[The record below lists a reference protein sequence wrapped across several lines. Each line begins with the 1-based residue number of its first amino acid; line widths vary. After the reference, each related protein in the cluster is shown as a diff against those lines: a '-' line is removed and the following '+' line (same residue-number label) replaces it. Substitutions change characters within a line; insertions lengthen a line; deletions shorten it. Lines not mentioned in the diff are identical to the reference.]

1 MLEIEVDGSTVIGM
15 ITAYRYVSQGTQHFL
30 RVQDCWGGLGRAESI
45 EEHFGAQGFNLE
57 EYDNYDRTLNA
68 ELHEILPGKLIAMHC
83 PKDMQDGQ
91 LFQDVLQSDSTF
103 SHS

>member
-1 MLEIEVDGSTVIGM
+1 MHEIEVDGSTVIGM

-30 RVQDCWGGLGRAESI
+30 LRVQDCLWRAESI

-83 PKDMQDGQ
+83 TKDMQDGQ